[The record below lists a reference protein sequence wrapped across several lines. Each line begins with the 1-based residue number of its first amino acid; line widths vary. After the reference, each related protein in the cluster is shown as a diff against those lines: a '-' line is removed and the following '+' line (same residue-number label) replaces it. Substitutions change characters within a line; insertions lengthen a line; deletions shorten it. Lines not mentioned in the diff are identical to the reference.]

1 MLWRYR
7 GWKSV
12 FVRWR
17 PEQLALTRSRK
28 HRMTATRRTYVG
40 ASLLAKRPGTGRRLQ
55 PPGLASERAVDADIP
70 RCIVNRAG
78 PGVLRVGGDIA
89 IDHRN
94 RPHDAFA

>member
-28 HRMTATRRTYVG
+28 HRMPGNTQNLC